1 LLVQFYLFRCFHEI
15 FLGDWHYLMFSSIVF
30 KRGMFYGAGK
40 SHVPDKT

>member
-1 LLVQFYLFRCFHEI
+1 V
-15 FLGDWHYLMFSSIVF
+15 FSSIVF